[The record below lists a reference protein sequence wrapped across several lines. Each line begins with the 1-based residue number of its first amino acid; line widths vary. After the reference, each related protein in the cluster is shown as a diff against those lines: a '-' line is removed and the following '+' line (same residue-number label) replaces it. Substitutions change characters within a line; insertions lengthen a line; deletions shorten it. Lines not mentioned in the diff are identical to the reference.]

1 MELTPSEQDHL
12 LIFVAAEL
20 ARSRRNRGLLLNVPE
35 VIAAVGGRS
44 REITS
49 VIELWTPRQS
59 SYEETV
65 ALEESW
71 AAQSVK
77 FLRASI
83 GLKA

>member
-1 MELTPSEQDHL
+1 
-12 LIFVAAEL
+12 
-20 ARSRRNRGLLLNVPE
+20 
-35 VIAAVGGRS
+35 
-44 REITS
+44 

-59 SYEETV
+59 NYEETV

>member
-1 MELTPSEQDHL
+1 MGFTVQGTALGQGRLD
-12 LIFVAAEL
+12 VQ
-20 ARSRRNRGLLLNVPE
+20 G
-35 VIAAVGGRS
+35 VIAAVGGSNRD
-44 REITS
+44 ITS

-59 SYEETV
+59 RYEETV
-65 ALEESW
+65 ALEKSW